1 MKQLIFKILLILLVV
16 SPALLSACKK
26 KDPSVLKVFV
36 RSSSNTLQVG
46 AKVVVIGDLQ
56 SNPPTKE
63 HVDTLV
69 TNESGFV
76 AFDMDKYFNTSGD
89 ETTGWFDIIVKKDNK
104 EAAGYIRCRKHI
116 TSVETIFLPN

>member
-1 MKQLIFKILLILLVV
+1 MMSLMYKMVFLFLTM
-16 SPALLSACKK
+16 SAFLLSSCKEK
-26 KDPSVLKVFV
+26 EPSVLKVFV
-36 RSSSNTLQVG
+36 RSASNTLQAG

-76 AFDMDKYFNTSGD
+76 AFDMDKYFNNSGG
-89 ETTGWFDIIVKKDNK
+89 ETTGYFDIIVKKDAK
-104 EAAGYIRCRKHI
+104 EGAGYVRCRKHI
-116 TSVETIFLPN
+116 TTVETIFFPN